1 MNFDPLEP
9 AMPLRRRWRI
19 AIASAAATALTL
31 GAAQAMATRTVAQ
44 DAGAAHVADA
54 ADAAEAPV
62 PPTHSQLDSQLMQQ
76 LLIGEIEARRG
87 QTDAAVQLLLDAG
100 RRTRDEGLF
109 RRAVEIALQA
119 RSGEQA
125 LLATAAWRRT
135 LPGSADALR
144 TQLQIAAA
152 LNRSDE
158 IREPLRTLLAQT
170 LEVDRS
176 ALIAQLPRLLQRMPD
191 RRRSAEILDAVLEP
205 YRARPAT
212 RVAALVATGRA
223 WAQADDPDR
232 ALARA
237 RAAQADDPKAVGAAL
252 LALELMAQRPAAE
265 DVVLAHLQS
274 GAGEPAVRMAYARTL
289 MNAQRLADAVVQLEQ
304 ATQERPEAAPPL
316 LALGALQLE
325 LRQPRTAI
333 ATLERYLNLL
343 ASRPSAASGDE
354 VDADDGAAQ
363 GRTQAWLMLAQAAEQ
378 LGQYE
383 VAEGWLARV
392 DDPARALEVQ
402 SRRASMLARQ
412 GRIDEAR
419 ALLRQAPEREAG
431 DARLK
436 LLAEAALLRDAR
448 RWGDAFDVLEQAVQ
462 RFADDADLLYEQ
474 AMMAEKMGR
483 ADEMERLL
491 RRVIALKPDNAHA
504 HNALGYALADRGQRL
519 PEARELV
526 QRALELAP
534 GDPFITD
541 SLGWVEYR
549 LGNLGEAL
557 RLLRQAYASRP
568 DAEIGAHLGEVLW
581 AMGQQDEARRV
592 WAESKGRDAANDVLR
607 ETLVRLKVEL

>member
-1 MNFDPLEP
+1 
-9 AMPLRRRWRI
+9 MPLRRRWRI

-205 YRARPAT
+205 RDGSLIYRLRMLEPSGDVHEYVFRADT
-212 RVAALVATGRA
+212 GALV
-223 WAQADDPDR
+223 
-232 ALARA
+232 
-237 RAAQADDPKAVGAAL
+237 
-252 LALELMAQRPAAE
+252 E
-265 DVVLAHLQS
+265 
-274 GAGEPAVRMAYARTL
+274 VR
-289 MNAQRLADAVVQLEQ
+289 
-304 ATQERPEAAPPL
+304 
-316 LALGALQLE
+316 
-325 LRQPRTAI
+325 
-333 ATLERYLNLL
+333 
-343 ASRPSAASGDE
+343 
-354 VDADDGAAQ
+354 
-363 GRTQAWLMLAQAAEQ
+363 
-378 LGQYE
+378 
-383 VAEGWLARV
+383 
-392 DDPARALEVQ
+392 
-402 SRRASMLARQ
+402 
-412 GRIDEAR
+412 
-419 ALLRQAPEREAG
+419 
-431 DARLK
+431 
-436 LLAEAALLRDAR
+436 
-448 RWGDAFDVLEQAVQ
+448 
-462 RFADDADLLYEQ
+462 
-474 AMMAEKMGR
+474 
-483 ADEMERLL
+483 
-491 RRVIALKPDNAHA
+491 
-504 HNALGYALADRGQRL
+504 
-519 PEARELV
+519 
-526 QRALELAP
+526 
-534 GDPFITD
+534 
-541 SLGWVEYR
+541 
-549 LGNLGEAL
+549 
-557 RLLRQAYASRP
+557 
-568 DAEIGAHLGEVLW
+568 
-581 AMGQQDEARRV
+581 
-592 WAESKGRDAANDVLR
+592 
-607 ETLVRLKVEL
+607 

>member
-1 MNFDPLEP
+1 M
-9 AMPLRRRWRI
+9 RRRWRI
-19 AIASAAATALTL
+19 VIAAASAAALVAALPVW
-31 GAAQAMATRTVAQ
+31 AQASDRAAKAARIAQAAPTAQATDA
-44 DAGAAHVADA
+44 AGAP
-54 ADAAEAPV
+54 E
-62 PPTHSQLDSQLMQQ
+62 PPTRSQLDSQLMQQ

-87 QTDAAVQLLLDAG
+87 QTEAAVQLVLDAA
-100 RRTRDEGLF
+100 RRTREEGLF
-109 RRAVEIALQA
+109 RRAVEMALQA

-125 LLATAAWRRT
+125 LLAAAAWRRT

-152 LNRSDE
+152 LNRSDGIE
-158 IREPLRTLLAQT
+158 EPLRALLAQT
-170 LEVDRS
+170 LDVDRS

-191 RRRSAEILDAVLEP
+191 RRRSAQILDAVLQP
-205 YRARPAT
+205 YQARPST
-212 RVAALVATGRA
+212 RVAALLSSGRA
-223 WAQADDPDR
+223 WALAGDLDL
-232 ALARA
+232 ALERA
-237 RAAQADDPKAVGAAL
+237 RAAQAAEPKTVDAVL
-252 LALELMAQRPAAE
+252 LALELMPRRAAAE
-265 DVVLAHLQS
+265 DVVQAYLQ
-274 GAGEPAVRMAYARTL
+274 GAAQTGGVEPPVRMAYARAL

-304 ATQERPEAAPPL
+304 TTKERPDAAPPL

-325 LRQPRTAI
+325 LHQARA
-333 ATLERYLNLL
+333 AVVTLERYLSLL
-343 ASRPSAASGDE
+343 ATRPQAATEDE
-354 VDADDGAAQ
+354 AEPDEGPAQ

-378 LGQYE
+378 LGKYE
-383 VAEGWLARV
+383 DAEGWLARV
-392 DDPARALEVQ
+392 DDPSRALEVQ
-402 SRRASMLARQ
+402 SRRASLLARQ
-412 GRIDEAR
+412 GRLDEAR
-419 ALLRQAPEREAG
+419 ELLRRAPERDSG

-436 LLAEAALLRDAR
+436 LLAEAALLREAR
-448 RWGDAFDVLEQAVQ
+448 QWSDAFAVLDGAVQ
-462 RFADDADLLYEQ
+462 RFPEDTDLIYEQ
-474 AMMAEKMGR
+474 AMMAEKMGQ
-483 ADEMERLL
+483 AEAMERLL

-549 LGNLGEAL
+549 LGNLDEAL

-581 AMGQQDEARRV
+581 ALGQRDEARRV

-607 ETLVRLKVEL
+607 ETLARLKVDL